1 MFPLAFF
8 LFTNYI
14 SERYL
19 RCKPQQN
26 KVSQCFAQILAQ
38 YFISSYQRLNSTNF
52 ILIGLILKKKAVNFL
67 SKYEHKI

>member
-19 RCKPQQN
+19 RCKPQEN
-26 KVSQCFAQILAQ
+26 KVSQCFAQTLAQ
-38 YFISSYQRLNSTNF
+38 YFISSYQIFNSTNS
-52 ILIGLILKKKAVNFL
+52 ILIGLILKKSCKF
-67 SKYEHKI
+67 SF

>member
-19 RCKPQQN
+19 RCKPQEN

-38 YFISSYQRLNSTNF
+38 HFISSY
-52 ILIGLILKKKAVNFL
+52 
-67 SKYEHKI
+67 